1 MYICTNTCMYIYMYV
16 CMYVC
21 MYVYI
26 YIYGCRV
33 SILEVTMML
42 GVVYPISAPGSAGSD
57 THPSNGWQ
65 IAF

>member
-1 MYICTNTCMYIYMYV
+1 MYICTNTCMYIYI